1 MIKYFSK
8 IITESVNSD
17 FAITQDE
24 YDEYSDAIC
33 KTKRTKEFTNLL
45 WLVKKYAILF
55 DKENFEKLLKGKT
68 LDEKIISIGVQKDIV
83 KLCKKIGDEVK
94 LLPQL
99 LTAEQRQLVIDNKID
114 PNDLTIDLE
123 TQKGR
128 DIIAKRY
135 ISLIEKLV
143 RQYKNK
149 SSLSDEELRSAA
161 YLGLTNAMNEYK
173 NPEELKKSGKEG
185 KMSFTNYAAY
195 RIQQQILNDMNNYS
209 RNVHISD
216 YYQKQIKTDEEGV
229 IPSEVSLDKPYFG
242 KDDDE
247 AYTLSNYIG
256 FSTDDEQLEQKEK
269 EQMYKKL
276 FARIESKFSLRD
288 CNFLYKTFGVNGQK
302 QEKVK
307 DIAREYNISSP
318 AVTQAVTRIIKFM
331 STDSVCKSIKHAF
344 ESLIDDYI
352 INKALFIYDKPKD
365 EIIESFLYDDI
376 YMIIESVNRFSDRKK
391 FEEIINKATDFLSV
405 NEALFIYDVIRG
417 VIVLDEKQVKKHRA
431 ELALFLENVY
441 PENAYKKESAENIIN
456 TMNELKDIAIKFKIK
471 W

>member
-8 IITESVNSD
+8 IITEHVNQD
-17 FAITQDE
+17 FAITQEDFDKYE
-24 YDEYSDAIC
+24 VAIS

-45 WLVKKYAILF
+45 WLVKKYPILF

-68 LDEKIISIGVQKDIV
+68 LDNKLISIDAQKDIV

-99 LTAEQRQLVIDNKID
+99 LTAEQRQLVIDKQID

-128 DIIAKRY
+128 DVIAKRY
-135 ISLIEKLV
+135 IALIEKIV
-143 RQYKNK
+143 RQYKDK

-173 NPEELKKSGKEG
+173 NPIELKKMGKESN
-185 KMSFTNYAAY
+185 MSFTKYAAY
-195 RIQQQILNDMNNYS
+195 RIQQAILDDMNNNS
-209 RNVHISD
+209 RNVKISD
-216 YYQKQIKTDEEGV
+216 YYQNKIKSNEDGV
-229 IPSEVSLDKPYFG
+229 VPSEISLDKPYFG

-256 FSTDDEQLEQKEK
+256 FSTDDDQLEQREK

-276 FARIESKFSLRD
+276 FARIESKYSQRD
-288 CNFLYKTFGVNGQK
+288 CIFLYKTFGVNGYT

-307 DIAREYNISSP
+307 DIAKEYNISSP
-318 AVTQAVTRIIKFM
+318 AVTQAVSRIIKFM
-331 STDSVCKSIKHAF
+331 STDSICKSIKNAF
-344 ESLIDDYI
+344 ESLVDDYI

-365 EIIESFLYDDI
+365 VIIESFLYDDI
-376 YMIIESVNRFSDRKK
+376 YMIIESANKFTDRKK
-391 FEEIINKATDFLSV
+391 FEKIINTATDFLSV
-405 NEALFIYDVIRG
+405 SEALFIYDVIRG
-417 VIVLDEKQVKKHRA
+417 VILLDERLAKKHRA

-441 PENAYKKESAENIIN
+441 LEKSYKKESVDVIIDA
-456 TMNELKDIAIKFKIK
+456 MNELKNIALKFNIK